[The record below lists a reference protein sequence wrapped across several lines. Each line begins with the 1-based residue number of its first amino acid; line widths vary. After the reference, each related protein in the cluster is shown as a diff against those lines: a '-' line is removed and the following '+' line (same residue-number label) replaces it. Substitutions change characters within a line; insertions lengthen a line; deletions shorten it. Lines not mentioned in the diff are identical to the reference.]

1 MLLPDRGEET
11 SCGPARPKSSTQLKD
26 PVNSVAT
33 VKQERASRA
42 RRWCLRALTVVGGSI
57 AASVAAWAM
66 TTAAASAGH
75 DSDDNSWLGG
85 GKLIKVDDVVSEG
98 KQAVRDGVHRVDDGV
113 GRVQDALRTN
123 NEPGPAEDAENDDK
137 HGKPGRDNADNAADD
152 TGNADAHGS
161 SSVHQATAALG
172 LNDDM
177 HATADGIAA
186 MLDGLFSLDYQ
197 HPGRGDLGLDGA
209 LDDAGHLN
217 DLRDKLDSWFRPA
230 ADDVLPELPGGIT
243 DGAAPMPM
251 PAPSVPA
258 GVGGS
263 VSDNPFLADST
274 IEQAAPIVAAAG
286 GSVDRDADGA
296 AVSDVTDSPSD
307 GSPLRL
313 PAGAPAAPSAPANGG
328 ATGGHA
334 DGSQFAVTS
343 GSGLALIAASA
354 TKALTGAY
362 VAPFEPGRQP
372 GVTPD

>member
-1 MLLPDRGEET
+1 M
-11 SCGPARPKSSTQLKD
+11 A
-26 PVNSVAT
+26 A

-66 TTAAASAGH
+66 TTATASADH
-75 DSDDNSWLGG
+75 DSGDNSWLGG
-85 GKLIKVDDVVSEG
+85 GDLVKVDEVVSES
-98 KQAVRDGVHRVDDGV
+98 KQALRDGVHRVDGGV
-113 GRVQDALRTN
+113 DRVQDALRTN
-123 NEPGPAEDAENDDK
+123 NEPGPAKDDDK
-137 HGKPGRDNADNAADD
+137 DGKPGREDADNAADD
-152 TGNADAHGS
+152 TDNAAAGAHGS
-161 SSVHQATAALG
+161 SSVHQATGALG
-172 LNDDM
+172 LNDHM

-186 MLDGLFSLDYQ
+186 MLDGLFALDYQ
-197 HPGRGDLGLDGA
+197 HPGRGDLGLGGA

-230 ADDVLPELPGGIT
+230 ADDVLPALPGGIT

-263 VSDNPFLADST
+263 VSDNPFLTDSA
-274 IEQAAPIVAAAG
+274 IEQATPILSAAG
-286 GSVDRDADGA
+286 GSIDRA
-296 AVSDVTDSPSD
+296 ANAAAASDVTDSPSD
-307 GSPLRL
+307 GSPVRL

-354 TKALTGAY
+354 TKALTGAS
-362 VAPFEPGRQP
+362 VAPVEPGRQP